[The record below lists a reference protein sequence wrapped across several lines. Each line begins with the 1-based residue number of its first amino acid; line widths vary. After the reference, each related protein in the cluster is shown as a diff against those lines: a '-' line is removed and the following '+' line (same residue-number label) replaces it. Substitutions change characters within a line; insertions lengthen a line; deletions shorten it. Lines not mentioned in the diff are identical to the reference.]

1 MENYHNMIKKFFHK
15 GSVMPKISVII
26 PVYNVEQYL
35 PQCLDSLKNQILS
48 DLEFICIN
56 DGSVD
61 GSLDIL
67 QAYAAEDHRFVII
80 NQKNRGQ
87 GYARN
92 KGLEAASGEYIG
104 FVDPDD
110 WVEPD
115 MYEQMYNLAEKYN
128 ADTVECNYEHYIESP
143 KTVTTMP
150 GNIKRPLPETSDG
163 ILSYNWT
170 QLPGQHL
177 IWSGPHAVW
186 NKIFS
191 KKMINDE
198 HIRFTEGTLA
208 EDALFTIHSRI
219 CSLRTIQCPKIFYHY
234 RTRQDSACNKIS
246 DNRFDFF
253 TAVRDIKRILTQY
266 NIYEQQQNYFYKF
279 LLYSF
284 PQYYNSTPPARQNE
298 FKQIYY
304 ELLPDA
310 CRQILDDILLSQT
323 PCTWKQKIF
332 SVQKTYKLTDKST
345 EEIFTLYRIFTI
357 LGIKIKVRS
366 KQKTC

>member
-1 MENYHNMIKKFFHK
+1 
-15 GSVMPKISVII
+15 MPKISVII

-177 IWSGPHAVW
+177 IWSCPHAVW
-186 NKIFS
+186 NKIFC
-191 KKMINDE
+191 KK
-198 HIRFTEGTLA
+198 
-208 EDALFTIHSRI
+208 
-219 CSLRTIQCPKIFYHY
+219 
-234 RTRQDSACNKIS
+234 
-246 DNRFDFF
+246 
-253 TAVRDIKRILTQY
+253 
-266 NIYEQQQNYFYKF
+266 
-279 LLYSF
+279 
-284 PQYYNSTPPARQNE
+284 
-298 FKQIYY
+298 
-304 ELLPDA
+304 
-310 CRQILDDILLSQT
+310 
-323 PCTWKQKIF
+323 
-332 SVQKTYKLTDKST
+332 
-345 EEIFTLYRIFTI
+345 
-357 LGIKIKVRS
+357 
-366 KQKTC
+366 